1 MDFIVTNPIC
11 WHKCKGKCT
20 EIMYIYPV
28 NRILTFVL
36 KGVNLRATSSLFRN
50 YDNVLFFQEQI
61 IRLDWSGFF
70 PAKFYKVTKTRQ
82 DIKMML
88 ALQERRIK
96 SLLSTPDK
104 LSKIILTEKIIKS
117 LLFYYKKHKSTSQHN
132 FTQLH
137 FKDFCSDIFL
147 LDQFP
152 LLYFL
157 EANAKLILTSK
168 KCSK

>member
-1 MDFIVTNPIC
+1 MMITFCFSKN
-11 WHKCKGKCT
+11 KS
-20 EIMYIYPV
+20 
-28 NRILTFVL
+28 FVL
-36 KGVNLRATSSLFRN
+36 IEV
-50 YDNVLFFQEQI
+50 V
-61 IRLDWSGFF
+61 FF
-70 PAKFYKVTKTRQ
+70 PLNSTKLQRQ

-168 KCSK
+168 KCSKIALLIVQQKL

>member
-1 MDFIVTNPIC
+1 MQLRHYF
-11 WHKCKGKCT
+11 
-20 EIMYIYPV
+20 EIMITFCFSK
-28 NRILTFVL
+28 NKSFVL
-36 KGVNLRATSSLFRN
+36 IEVVFSPLNS
-50 YDNVLFFQEQI
+50 
-61 IRLDWSGFF
+61 
-70 PAKFYKVTKTRQ
+70 TKLQRQ

-104 LSKIILTEKIIKS
+104 LSKIILTEKIIKF

-147 LDQFP
+147 LDQFS

-168 KCSK
+168 KCSKIALLIVQQKL

>member
-1 MDFIVTNPIC
+1 MQLRHYF
-11 WHKCKGKCT
+11 
-20 EIMYIYPV
+20 EIMITLCFSK
-28 NRILTFVL
+28 NKSFVL
-36 KGVNLRATSSLFRN
+36 IEV
-50 YDNVLFFQEQI
+50 V
-61 IRLDWSGFF
+61 FF
-70 PAKFYKVTKTRQ
+70 PLNSTKLQRQ

-104 LSKIILTEKIIKS
+104 LSKIILTEKIIKF
-117 LLFYYKKHKSTSQHN
+117 LLFFFFTKKHKSTSQHN
-132 FTQLH
+132 FTQLR

-168 KCSK
+168 KCSKIALLIVQQKLWKLLD

>member
-1 MDFIVTNPIC
+1 MITFCFSKN
-11 WHKCKGKCT
+11 KS
-20 EIMYIYPV
+20 
-28 NRILTFVL
+28 FVL
-36 KGVNLRATSSLFRN
+36 IEV
-50 YDNVLFFQEQI
+50 V
-61 IRLDWSGFF
+61 FF
-70 PAKFYKVTKTRQ
+70 PLNSTKLQRQ
-82 DIKMML
+82 DVML

-147 LDQFP
+147 LNQFP

-168 KCSK
+168 KCSKIALLIVQQKL